1 MRECKYCEQKD
12 YELEEAGIKL
22 NHTDW
27 DTLVCS
33 ECYEDN
39 VRGNGG
45 ADLYQ

>member
-1 MRECKYCEQKD
+1 MKECKYCEQKD
-12 YELEEAGIKL
+12 YELEQVGLKL
-22 NHTDW
+22 IHTIW

-39 VRGNGG
+39 TRSNGG